1 MNFKTHLLSC
11 PCLPFESNEEFREF
25 FHWKLK
31 NEPGGYSIAVN
42 AEKIIRINEDSNF
55 KSIAEK
61 ATYPIVDGV
70 GAQIVSLITKGKRLV
85 RINLPIES
93 LIAANDLKLRV
104 FILGAEESVNQKA
117 YDIIQNEYP
126 NIKLVGRINGF
137 DINFDELIDE
147 IKTNKPNIILI
158 ALGSPKQ
165 ENLAIKLSKIFSEIC
180 LIGCGGALDVLTG
193 KVKRAPEII
202 QKLGLEWFYRL
213 LQNPKRIK
221 RQIKLPKLFWLI
233 LIKKSR

>member
-1 MNFKTHLLSC
+1 MNFKTRLLSC

-25 FHWKLK
+25 FYWRLK

-61 ATYPIVDGV
+61 ATYPIVDGI

-93 LIAANDLKLRV
+93 LIAANDLSLRL

-137 DINFDELIDE
+137 DINFDELIGK
-147 IKTNKPNIILI
+147 ITTNKPNIILI

-165 ENLAIKLSKIFSEIC
+165 ENLALELNKIFPEIC

-213 LQNPKRIK
+213 VQNPKRIQ
-221 RQIKLPKLFWLI
+221 RQLKLPKLFWLL
-233 LIKKSR
+233 LIKK

>member
-1 MNFKTHLLSC
+1 MNFKTRLLSC

-25 FHWKLK
+25 FYWRLK

-55 KSIAEK
+55 KFIAEK

-93 LIAANDLKLRV
+93 LMAANDLSLRL

-137 DINFDELIDE
+137 DINFDELIGK
-147 IKTNKPNIILI
+147 ITTNKPNIILI

-165 ENLAIKLSKIFSEIC
+165 ENLALELNKIFPEIC

-213 LQNPKRIK
+213 VQNPKRIQ
-221 RQIKLPKLFWLI
+221 RQLKLPKLFWLL
-233 LIKKSR
+233 LIKKSK